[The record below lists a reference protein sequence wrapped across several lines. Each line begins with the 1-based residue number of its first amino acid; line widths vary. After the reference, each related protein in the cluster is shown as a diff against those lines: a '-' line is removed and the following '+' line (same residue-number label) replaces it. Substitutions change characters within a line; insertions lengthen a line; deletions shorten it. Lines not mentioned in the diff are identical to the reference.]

1 MAKWKKEKDL
11 FKEEWKQLKEVV
23 DSIFQDTSGE
33 RDKMTRYLKQF
44 QGKIWDDGK
53 LVGNGLEESYK
64 SKAHINLVFSTV
76 EAIAPMLTD
85 SRPITH
91 VIPRE
96 PHMEKLAW
104 KYNKGLEYA
113 WDSLDMQMQ
122 TYKLVLYGMIMK
134 KGILKIYYDPEKT
147 FGGDLCVENVD
158 PRDFFIAPGY
168 DDIWKAPYCGVK
180 SGKPL
185 SWIRANFPDI
195 DDVKSEWS
203 TFDSDEQQNAYKY
216 GDASNTALSAR
227 FAYVYEVWMKD
238 EETMMDVIEEYDEGG
253 ETKKRKKEELKYPNG
268 KFIYFTKERYL
279 GTKESDFTHKLPPY
293 VDFNDYVD
301 PTSFLGM
308 GEVDQ
313 IEGLNKE
320 INLQLQAIMDHARRS
335 NNPNYMVDTNQGTD
349 AELIKET
356 FFKGGQV
363 YTYDSV
369 YGSGKPII
377 EEVKFATMS
386 NDVNHVFQ
394 MIPQIVEEM
403 SGVTEISKG
412 SAAKKER
419 QSASEVAILVESS
432 HTRTRQKVR
441 NLEWTLKRVGYLL
454 VNLMQQYYTEPRT
467 IYTTD
472 SEGTIDY
479 HTIGNSLAQAIET
492 VGPSKRLKAKAAQ
505 TDNIRKDMT
514 PQDADDY
521 EQGEADLEKLLG
533 AFDSEPNMKDPVLFD
548 FDIVIQTNS
557 TLPMDKQSLSNLML
571 RLFQMK
577 AIDAEAVLETLQI
590 PNRQEILTR
599 INKQRQAAAQAKSGT
614 RPPQGGQ
621 K

>member
-203 TFDSDEQQNAYKY
+203 TFDSDKQQNAYKY

>member
-1 MAKWKKEKDL
+1 MAKWSKKKEEKL
-11 FKEEWKQLKEVV
+11 EKEEWKQLKDVV
-23 DSIFQDTSGE
+23 DSIFEDTSKDRE
-33 RDKMTRYLKQF
+33 KMTRYLGQF
-44 QGKIWDDGK
+44 QGKIWDDK
-53 LVGNGLEESYK
+53 KIVGTGLEESYK
-64 SKAHINLVFSTV
+64 SKAHINLVFSTI

-85 SRPITH
+85 SKPITH

-113 WDSLDMQMQ
+113 WDALDMQMNI
-122 TYKLVLYGMIMK
+122 YKLVLYGMIMK

-147 FGGDLCVENVD
+147 FGGDLCIENVD

-185 SWIRANFPDI
+185 SWIRANFPEVDDI
-195 DDVKSEWS
+195 KSEWS
-203 TFDSDEQQNAYKY
+203 TFGDDSKQKAYKY
-216 GDASNTALSAR
+216 GEASNTALSAR

-238 EETMMDVIEEYDEGG
+238 DQTLQEVIEEYEEDGQ
-253 ETKKRKKEELKYPNG
+253 TKERKKKEIKYPNG

-279 GTKESDFTHKLPPY
+279 GTKESDFIHKLPPY

-320 INLQLQAIMDHARRS
+320 VNLQLQAIMDHARRS
-335 NNPNYMVDTNQGTD
+335 NNPNYMADSNSGLDVEQ
-349 AELIKET
+349 LKES

-363 YTYDSV
+363 YAYDSV
-369 YGSGKPII
+369 YGNNKAVIEPIN
-377 EEVKFATMS
+377 FAQMS
-386 NDVNHVFQ
+386 QDPYHVFQ
-394 MIPQIVEEM
+394 MIPEIVEEM

-412 SAAKKER
+412 SASKKER

-472 SEGTIDY
+472 SEGMINY
-479 HTIGNSLAQAIET
+479 HTLGNSLAQAIESI
-492 VGPSKRLKAKAAQ
+492 GPSAKTINRAG
-505 TDNIRKDMT
+505 DNPKKNLE
-514 PQDADDY
+514 PQQAEDY
-521 EQGEADLEKLLG
+521 EQQTNDMEKLLG
-533 AFDSEPNMKDPVLFD
+533 AFGSEPNMKDPVLFD

-557 TLPMDKQSLSNLML
+557 TLPMDKQSMSNLML

-577 AIDAEAVLETLQI
+577 AIDAEAILEILQI

-599 INKQRQAAAQAKSGT
+599 INKQRQAAVQAKSGAK
-614 RPPQGGQ
+614 PPQGG